1 MSMRI
6 MNEIEKKALEYLIK
20 YKGYNRGDIQF
31 RSKESPDFITLS
43 DNRGYEIKRKYGKYI
58 YFTRNQLEVL
68 KILKNTEIL
77 VFEDGNNI
85 PVSMFS
91 SYEISEGKIID
102 NIKIML
108 YREPLKHK
116 KIKDGDY
123 KIKQARKYGFT
134 ITVPL
139 TEFLE
144 EGEQYKI
151 KREGNKLIITE
162 VDVKSK

>member
-1 MSMRI
+1 M
-6 MNEIEKKALEYLIK
+6 KDKVA
-20 YKGYNRGDIQF
+20 
-31 RSKESPDFITLS
+31 
-43 DNRGYEIKRKYGKYI
+43 
-58 YFTRNQLEVL
+58 
-68 KILKNTEIL
+68 
-77 VFEDGNNI
+77 
-85 PVSMFS
+85 
-91 SYEISEGKIID
+91 
-102 NIKIML
+102 
-108 YREPLKHK
+108 
-116 KIKDGDY
+116 DGDY